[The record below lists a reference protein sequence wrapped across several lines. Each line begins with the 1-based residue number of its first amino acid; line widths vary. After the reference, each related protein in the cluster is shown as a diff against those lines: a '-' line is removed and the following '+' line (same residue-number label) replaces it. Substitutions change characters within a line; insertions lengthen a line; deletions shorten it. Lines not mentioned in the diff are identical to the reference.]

1 VASTQLAQRRIS
13 DVLVVI
19 LAMVSVFLVAATA
32 FANLDRDQQLFIFW
46 IDVVI
51 CGLFAVEFLAS
62 WSHVDWRPT
71 FLLRNW
77 YDLLGMIP
85 VAQVAFTD
93 SGWMILLWV
102 VVVLARIGRAVDRLV
117 GEKVTQSVTAR
128 ATAALVDAVKHP
140 ITVAVLE
147 EVAAVLQT
155 GHYSRNIAAALQE
168 NRHAIKD
175 MVREKLEQDRLT
187 GRLTAVPFSDKLV
200 DSVSETTLRVIL
212 SVLADPR
219 TDELIADLLRENIL
233 QMRTQVH
240 DRAYGDGRG
249 MTSWTPPGHDSEK
262 RRSHA
267 ANSAAATAA
276 VIAERSDVN
285 SPDAAAG
292 DALGDA
298 AESTSA
304 PEPVPTGIAEST
316 RPAESPDPL
325 APWRRPTA

>member
-1 VASTQLAQRRIS
+1 MASTQLAQRRIS
-13 DVLVVI
+13 DVLVVV
-19 LAMVSVFLVAATA
+19 LAIVSVFLVAATA
-32 FANLDRDQQLFIFW
+32 FADLDRDQQLFIFW

-62 WSHVDWRPT
+62 WSHVDWRPA

-93 SGWMILLWV
+93 GGWMILLWV
-102 VVVLARIGRAVDRLV
+102 VVVLARIGRAADRLF

-168 NRHAIKD
+168 NRHSIKN

-200 DSVSETTLRVIL
+200 DSVSETTIRVIL

-249 MTSWTPPGHDSEK
+249 VASWTPAGQESDQG
-262 RRSHA
+262 RSHA
-267 ANSAAATAA
+267 ANSAAATAVVVA
-276 VIAERSDVN
+276 DRSDVN
-285 SPDAAAG
+285 SADAAGG
-292 DALGDA
+292 DAVGEETVA
-298 AESTSA
+298 A
-304 PEPVPTGIAEST
+304 PGPVEPGIAEST

-325 APWRRPTA
+325 APWQRPTA

>member
-1 VASTQLAQRRIS
+1 MASTQLAQRRIS
-13 DVLVVI
+13 DVLVVV
-19 LAMVSVFLVAATA
+19 LAIVSVILVAATA
-32 FANLDRDQQLFIFW
+32 FADLDRDQQLFIFW
-46 IDVVI
+46 VDVVI

-62 WSHVDWRPT
+62 WSHVDWRPA

-93 SGWMILLWV
+93 GGWMILLWV
-102 VVVLARIGRAVDRLV
+102 VVVLARIGRAADRLF

-168 NRHAIKD
+168 NRHSIKN

-200 DSVSETTLRVIL
+200 DSVSETTIRVIL

-249 MTSWTPPGHDSEK
+249 VASWTPAGQESDQG
-262 RRSHA
+262 RSHA
-267 ANSAAATAA
+267 ANSAAATAVVVA
-276 VIAERSDVN
+276 DRSDVN
-285 SPDAAAG
+285 SADAAGG
-292 DALGDA
+292 DAVGEETVA
-298 AESTSA
+298 APGPA
-304 PEPVPTGIAEST
+304 EPGIAKST

-325 APWRRPTA
+325 APWQRPTA

>member
-1 VASTQLAQRRIS
+1 MASTQLAQRRIS
-13 DVLVVI
+13 DVLVVV
-19 LAMVSVFLVAATA
+19 LAIVSVILVAATA
-32 FANLDRDQQLFIFW
+32 FADLDRDQQLFIFW
-46 IDVVI
+46 VDVVI

-62 WSHVDWRPT
+62 WSHVDWRPA

-93 SGWMILLWV
+93 GGWMILLWV
-102 VVVLARIGRAVDRLV
+102 VVVLARIGRAADRLF

-168 NRHAIKD
+168 NRHSIKN

-200 DSVSETTLRVIL
+200 DSVSETTIRVIL

-249 MTSWTPPGHDSEK
+249 VASWTPAGQESDQG
-262 RRSHA
+262 RSHA
-267 ANSAAATAA
+267 ANSAAATAVVVA
-276 VIAERSDVN
+276 DRSDVN
-285 SPDAAAG
+285 SADAAGG
-292 DALGDA
+292 DAVGEEAVA
-298 AESTSA
+298 APGPA
-304 PEPVPTGIAEST
+304 EPGIAKST

-325 APWRRPTA
+325 APWQRPTA